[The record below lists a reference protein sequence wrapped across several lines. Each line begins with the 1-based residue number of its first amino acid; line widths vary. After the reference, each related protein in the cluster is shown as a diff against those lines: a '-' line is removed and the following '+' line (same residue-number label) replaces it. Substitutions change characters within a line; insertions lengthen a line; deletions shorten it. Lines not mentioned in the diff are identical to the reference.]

1 MRTRPAPS
9 PSPLRSGNGGGEPP
23 HGAARPAQIHPLGED
38 PALLQALTPRS
49 LARSVAELEALRSRV
64 QELEQKLSVHNEL
77 EAVATAKKLPPLQLA
92 EGSTAASSASSS
104 PSSTGATAD
113 STPSG
118 SATPLQL
125 VKSLGELP
133 PFALLALP
141 FDRVA
146 TAPELSIRRH
156 RAASASSS
164 PSPSR
169 LLGKSAALHSAID
182 SSSTDSAAVVA
193 VSSLNTTAIT
203 VATDRSP
210 PAPASASS
218 PLSPVV
224 ITTAAKGSP
233 PREQTKISLDP
244 SGAATV
250 AVSQRNRLYQI
261 LKRVSAVVSV
271 GEDDLMLLK
280 KLVDAEVGDVIRFL
294 VDVEDEQDASTV
306 RDKLSLLLRAG
317 SPAKHRAFVSGTAVA
332 TANGIETLPR
342 LAPHHP
348 IWGIQY
354 PLRKLARNLEQLRRP
369 KPESGCDDK
378 LDVIVLVASGA
389 YNPVHMLHVRAFYVA
404 RQYVE
409 SNYKFPVVG
418 AFLSPSHDT
427 FVRAKHRRN
436 PREMIPKRH
445 RLALAEAAVASSS
458 WIEVDKWEITRRR
471 VLDYLSTL
479 THVRE
484 MCEAHFASSG
494 FRFQLMYVCGCNT
507 VVKLSHAALRDD
519 NFGCIVVCRPAQRE
533 SVVKHLGKTLS
544 RSTTIV
550 EDTGVLPCD
559 LERATSVRVRK
570 ALLEL
575 SAGGGSS
582 ASSTAGGGG
591 LAALE
596 LMVGKPVLHHL
607 VKHGIADKMAG
618 KEQWTDED
626 KTWRAED
633 LPYVEYIES

>member
-1 MRTRPAPS
+1 M
-9 PSPLRSGNGGGEPP
+9 
-23 HGAARPAQIHPLGED
+23 
-38 PALLQALTPRS
+38 
-49 LARSVAELEALRSRV
+49 
-64 QELEQKLSVHNEL
+64 
-77 EAVATAKKLPPLQLA
+77 
-92 EGSTAASSASSS
+92 
-104 PSSTGATAD
+104 
-113 STPSG
+113 
-118 SATPLQL
+118 
-125 VKSLGELP
+125 
-133 PFALLALP
+133 
-141 FDRVA
+141 
-146 TAPELSIRRH
+146 
-156 RAASASSS
+156 
-164 PSPSR
+164 
-169 LLGKSAALHSAID
+169 
-182 SSSTDSAAVVA
+182 
-193 VSSLNTTAIT
+193 
-203 VATDRSP
+203 
-210 PAPASASS
+210 
-218 PLSPVV
+218 
-224 ITTAAKGSP
+224 
-233 PREQTKISLDP
+233 
-244 SGAATV
+244 

-261 LKRVSAVVSV
+261 LKRVSALVAVD
-271 GEDDLMLLK
+271 EDDLMLLK
-280 KLVDAEVGDVIRFL
+280 KLVDAEIGDVIRFL
-294 VDVEDEQDASTV
+294 VDVESEPDASV
-306 RDKLSLLLRAG
+306 GRDKLSLLLRTG
-317 SPAKHRAFVSGTAVA
+317 SPAKHRAFASGTAVS
-332 TANGIETLPR
+332 TANGVEVLPR
-342 LAPHHP
+342 LAPQHP
-348 IWGIQY
+348 VWDIQY

-369 KPESGCDDK
+369 KLEDGGDDK

-389 YNPVHMLHVRAFYVA
+389 YNPIHMLHVRAFYMA

-427 FVRAKHRRN
+427 FVRAKRRRN

-458 WIEVDKWEITRRR
+458 WIEVDKREITRRR

-484 MCEAHFASSG
+484 MCEAHFSRSG
-494 FRFQLMYVCGCNT
+494 FRFQLMYVWGCNT
-507 VVKLSHAALRDD
+507 VVKLSHAALRDE

-575 SAGGGSS
+575 STSGGTVANS
-582 ASSTAGGGG
+582 AAASAASGASPSGGGG

-618 KEQWTDED
+618 REQWTDED
-626 KTWRAED
+626 KTWRPED